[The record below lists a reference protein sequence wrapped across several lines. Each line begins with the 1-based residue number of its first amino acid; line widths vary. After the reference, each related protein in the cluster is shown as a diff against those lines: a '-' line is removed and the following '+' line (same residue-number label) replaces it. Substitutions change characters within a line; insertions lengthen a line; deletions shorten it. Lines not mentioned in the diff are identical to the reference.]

1 MPALVP
7 PSTDERTLLLGF
19 LDQQRYAV
27 KLAAYG
33 LSDAQAR
40 DARTPSRLT
49 VGGLIKHLT
58 RMERGWLADVRGDA
72 PAKSEADYLDAF
84 EMQPGE
90 SVEGLI
96 ADYDAV
102 ARDTA
107 RTIEAIDDLNHPV
120 PVPRD
125 VPWFPKDVAAWS
137 VRWVLLHLIEETAR
151 HAGHADLLRE
161 AVDGATAY
169 PLLAAAE
176 NWPATPWLQPWQPA
190 DATSSEE

>member
-7 PSTDERTLLLGF
+7 PSIDERTLLIGF

-33 LSDAQAR
+33 LTDAQAR
-40 DARTPSRLT
+40 EARTPSRLT

-58 RMERGWLADVRGDA
+58 RMERGWLADVRREA
-72 PAKSEADYLDAF
+72 PAKSKEDYLDAF

-90 SVEGLI
+90 TVEGLI

-107 RTIEAIDDLNHPV
+107 GRSRRSTTSTSRCRCRRTCRGSRRA
-120 PVPRD
+120 
-125 VPWFPKDVAAWS
+125 
-137 VRWVLLHLIEETAR
+137 
-151 HAGHADLLRE
+151 
-161 AVDGATAY
+161 
-169 PLLAAAE
+169 
-176 NWPATPWLQPWQPA
+176 LQPGRSA
-190 DATSSEE
+190 GCCCT